1 MVTNSR
7 LISLASTAAIAL
19 SLGLTGATIQASDSI
34 AISNPSF
41 QNGANPFPGYGA
53 ISGWTEN
60 NSFAGTNSN
69 AYPFAA
75 GTNLPDANQVA
86 FLQNGSAG
94 TYTSISQSI
103 SGLTPGDQYWFQ
115 VFYNARQTYG
125 SPGLLATYG
134 SQTIA
139 NVGPIPVSNSNFT
152 FLNAT
157 FTPTSSSGTLTI
169 ENPASYGSYGDNTLL
184 IDSVSVIQRNPGQ
197 IVIAN
202 PSFEG
207 STNETWV
214 YPGYLSNIG
223 GWATTGNTGVN
234 TGNGPFADN
243 GTIPDGSQVGFLQN
257 NSTATAQASMSQTL
271 SGLTVGSTYQLKF
284 YYNARSQGGTA
295 PNSAM
300 TVTLGSS
307 TLANNLTVAPVG
319 GTNPYDVFTADYTAT
334 ASTALLD
341 VMNSTPFG
349 GTAADNTLLVDNFSL
364 APVTATP
371 EPASLA
377 LLGLSGAG
385 LLLLKRRR
393 TA

>member
-7 LISLASTAAIAL
+7 LISLASAAAIAL
-19 SLGLTGATIQASDSI
+19 SLGLTGTAIQASDSI

-41 QNGANPFPGYGA
+41 QNGDNPNPGYGP

-60 NSFAGTNSN
+60 NSFSGTNATN
-69 AYPFAA
+69 FPFAA

-115 VFYNARQTYG
+115 VFYNGRQNYG
-125 SPGLLATYG
+125 SPSLLATYG

-139 NVGPIPVSNSNFT
+139 TAGPIPVSNPNFT
-152 FLNAT
+152 FLNTT

-169 ENPASYGSYGDNTLL
+169 GNSASFGGYGDNTLL

-214 YPGYLSNIG
+214 FPGYITNIA

-243 GTIPDGSQVGFLQN
+243 GAIPDGSQIGFLQN
-257 NSTATAQASMSQTL
+257 NSSATAQASMSQTL
-271 SGLTVGSTYQLKF
+271 SGLTIGATYQLQF
-284 YYNARSQGGTA
+284 YYNARAFGGT
-295 PNSAM
+295 NSAM

-307 TLANNLTVAPVG
+307 TLANNLTVAAVG
-319 GTNPYDVFTADYTAT
+319 GTNPYDLFTADYTAT

-341 VMNSTPFG
+341 VTNSTPFG

-364 APVTATP
+364 APVTAVP

-385 LLLLKRRR
+385 LLLVKRRR

>member
-1 MVTNSR
+1 MGSNSR
-7 LISLASTAAIAL
+7 LISLASTAAVAL
-19 SLGLTGATIQASDSI
+19 SLGLTSSAIQASDSI
-34 AISNPSF
+34 SIGNASF
-41 QNGANPFPGYGA
+41 QNGANAFPGYGP
-53 ISGWTEN
+53 ISSWTEN
-60 NSFAGTNSN
+60 NGFSGTNSN
-69 AYPFAA
+69 AWPFAA

-115 VFYNARQTYG
+115 VFYNARQGYG
-125 SPGLLATYG
+125 SPGLVATYG

-139 NVGPIPVSNSNFT
+139 NVGPIPVSNANFT
-152 FLNAT
+152 FLNTT

-169 ENPASYGSYGDNTLL
+169 ENSAGYNTYGDNTLL

-214 YPGYLSNIG
+214 FPGYLSNIG

-234 TGNGPFADN
+234 TGTGPFADN
-243 GTIPDGSQVGFLQN
+243 GTIPDGGQVGILQN
-257 NSTATAQASMSQTL
+257 NNTSVAQASMSQTL
-271 SGLTVGSTYQLKF
+271 SGLTVGTTYQLRF
-284 YYNARSQGGTA
+284 YYNARSQNGTA

-307 TLANNLTVAPVG
+307 TLANNITVVPVG
-319 GTNPYDVFTADYTAT
+319 GTNPYDLFTADYTAT
-334 ASTALLD
+334 SSTALLD
-341 VMNSTPFG
+341 VTNSTAFG

-364 APVTATP
+364 APATATP